1 MQCVC
6 TCTCTCTCTCS
17 ICSIAV
23 YAVYAVY
30 VQYTAVFAVYA
41 VDAVYAVYAVYLHG
55 QRDLVRVEMA
65 VDGVDGGGEARE
77 DPRIGEEVK
86 AERWRAW

>member
-1 MQCVC
+1 M
-6 TCTCTCTCTCS
+6 
-17 ICSIAV
+17 
-23 YAVYAVY
+23 
-30 VQYTAVFAVYA
+30 QYTAVFAVYA
-41 VDAVYAVYAVYLHG
+41 VDAVDAVYAVYLHG

-86 AERWRAW
+86 AERGRAW

>member
-1 MQCVC
+1 MQ
-6 TCTCTCTCTCS
+6 
-17 ICSIAV
+17 
-23 YAVYAVY
+23 YM
-30 VQYTAVFAVYA
+30 QYMQFTAVFAVYA
-41 VDAVYAVYAVYLHG
+41 VYAVDAVYAVYLHG

-86 AERWRAW
+86 AERGRAW